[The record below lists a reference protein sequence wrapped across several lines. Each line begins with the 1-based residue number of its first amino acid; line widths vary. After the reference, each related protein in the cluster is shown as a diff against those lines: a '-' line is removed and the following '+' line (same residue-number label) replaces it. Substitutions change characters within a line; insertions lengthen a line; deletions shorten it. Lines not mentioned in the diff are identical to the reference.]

1 MNTGRSILMAVVLAP
16 WTSVWAQAPV
26 GEETTGLGSFAA
38 TTQYRQ
44 GLALE
49 RRGDE
54 QGAFKAFLDAGE
66 GGHGLAQLKL
76 GEIYDK
82 GGVVERDYETSL
94 KWYEKARAQGVAIP
108 KPAVRSYS
116 P

>member
-1 MNTGRSILMAVVLAP
+1 MNTARSILVAAVLAA
-16 WTSVWAQAPV
+16 WTPAWGQAPAS
-26 GEETTGLGSFAA
+26 EETGGPGSFAA

-54 QGAFKAFLDAGE
+54 RGAFRAFLDAGE

-82 GGVVERDYETSL
+82 GGPVERDYETSL

-108 KPAVRSYS
+108 KSAVRTYS